1 VIADVV
7 SYAIAGI
14 GFINAVGHS
23 FVRKGQHEHCHDA
36 RLPQKFRT
44 SGASFRTFHR
54 LPPTSHEI
62 HSARARVEGVMR
74 FRLLPRPDCQGVK
87 APPATP
93 HIRGLEVHDSRHLT
107 SCVTGGEHER

>member
-14 GFINAVGHS
+14 GFIHAVGRS
-23 FVRKGQHEHCHDA
+23 FVRKGQHEHCYDTH
-36 RLPQKFRT
+36 RT

-54 LPPTSHEI
+54 LPPTRHEI

-74 FRLLPRPDCQGVK
+74 FRLLLRPDCQGVE

-93 HIRGLEVHDSRHLT
+93 HIRGQEVLMTQGISLLGDGRGT
-107 SCVTGGEHER
+107 